1 MSISQTTTGVTIIR
15 RLGFSSVYEF
25 IVYTANVALRN
36 KTNIT
41 KATPLF
47 DTITI
52 DSDVISKNIMNPGTR
67 Q

>member
-1 MSISQTTTGVTIIR
+1 MSISQTTTGVNNIR
-15 RLGFSSVYEF
+15 RLGFSLVFEF

-52 DSDVISKNIMNPGTR
+52 DIDVISKNIMNTGARP
-67 Q
+67 